1 MPQINNFRCFSIR
14 VGAKKGV
21 GPAAWNSDGR
31 LRWESGWGS
40 EPGELSL
47 KEGWGHAAGEETQRL
62 FTTVYLSKG

>member
-1 MPQINNFRCFSIR
+1 MPQINNFRCFSVR
-14 VGAKKGV
+14 VGTKKGV

-47 KEGWGHAAGEETQRL
+47 KEG
-62 FTTVYLSKG
+62 